1 MGEEEEEVGQGDTQ
15 GVPRVLKPLEEPGR
29 PGEVVCRT
37 PGHRQEHLANGLGG
51 VAPSHRA
58 HPPPHSYPSHS
69 QFSSPVRPYWFP
81 KARIRLC
88 SPPSFPWLLC
98 FNPTSVFHTLSS
110 VRINLLT
117 LR

>member
-58 HPPPHSYPSHS
+58 HPPPPFLPVPLPVFQPGETLLVPQSQNPPLLPS
-69 QFSSPVRPYWFP
+69 
-81 KARIRLC
+81 
-88 SPPSFPWLLC
+88 
-98 FNPTSVFHTLSS
+98 
-110 VRINLLT
+110 
-117 LR
+117 